1 MFNLNNPIVDLTVLM
16 EQHKNKFTKSEKKL
30 YNYIT
35 ENFEEPVYQSLTE
48 IAIACQVGEATVLR
62 FCRKLG
68 YKGYQEFKLALAR
81 ELSTREKIG
90 NDDSYIGKVRNNMVQ
105 VINDTYKLVDE
116 DQLQKAINQIHDART
131 VVVYGVSSSGIAGL
145 DMQNRLMR
153 IGINI
158 QTITDSHNQV
168 IRSNSVDSE
177 TVIIAIS
184 LTGST
189 KDLVDAVKTGKNH
202 GASIIAITNYTESPL
217 TRYADSVLL
226 TSAKENPLDSGSLV
240 SKISQL
246 FVIDLLCT
254 GITMKNY
261 EKAKQTKEQIA
272 QTISNKLY

>member
-1 MFNLNNPIVDLTVLM
+1 M
-16 EQHKNKFTKSEKKL
+16 
-30 YNYIT
+30 
-35 ENFEEPVYQSLTE
+35 
-48 IAIACQVGEATVLR
+48 LR

-68 YKGYQEFKLALAR
+68 YKGYQGFKLALAR
-81 ELSTREKIG
+81 EISMRDQNIS
-90 NDDSYIGKVRNNMVQ
+90 DDTYIDKVRNNMVQ
-105 VINDTYKLVDE
+105 AIEDTYKLVDDE
-116 DQLQKAINQIHDART
+116 QLQRAIDQIDQST
-131 VVVYGVSSSGIAGL
+131 NVVVFGVSSSGIAGL

-153 IGINI
+153 IGVNI
-158 QTITDSHNQV
+158 ETITDSHNQV
-168 IRSNSVDSE
+168 LRANSVNQD

-189 KDLVDAVKTGKNH
+189 KDIIDAVETSKDN

-217 TRYADSVLL
+217 SKFADIVLL

-254 GITMKNY
+254 GITTRNY
-261 EKAKQTKEQIA
+261 EDAKKTKEKIA